1 MKLVVLESP
10 YSGDVTRNEAYA
22 RRCLADSLSLG
33 EAPIAS
39 HLLYT
44 QPGVLD
50 DTVPAERERGI
61 AAGLAW
67 YRVADSCV
75 VYTDFG
81 ISDGMMQGIN
91 AAHAADVTVIYRSIG
106 KIGSEGAN

>member
-1 MKLVVLESP
+1 MIRLVVLESP
-10 YSGDVTRNEAYA
+10 YGGDEAVLERNIAYA
-22 RRCLADSLSLG
+22 RECLADSLARG

-50 DTVPAERERGI
+50 DNVPEDRAKGI

-67 YRVADSCV
+67 LRVAEASV
-75 VYTDFG
+75 VYVDYG
-81 ISDGMMQGIN
+81 VSRGMREGMS
-91 AAHAADVTVIYRSIG
+91 AADAAGVVVETRTLKS
-106 KIGSEGAN
+106 